1 MRPKTSAAVLA
12 SDAGLRWLRFLI
24 GENHK
29 RADTTVD
36 TEPPPV
42 QRTLAELL
50 AQATLTASEFAAARD
65 YLMAFTAGKTA
76 VIDARMRNTDRDIVR
91 NLLLEGLPV
100 ADALTRACRVT
111 RGG

>member
-29 RADTTVD
+29 RADATVD
-36 TEPPPV
+36 TEPPGLEDACRIIGAGDDDRVRIRRGP
-42 QRTLAELL
+42 RL
-50 AQATLTASEFAAARD
+50 S
-65 YLMAFTAGKTA
+65 MAFTAGKTT

>member
-1 MRPKTSAAVLA
+1 
-12 SDAGLRWLRFLI
+12 
-24 GENHK
+24 
-29 RADTTVD
+29 
-36 TEPPPV
+36 
-42 QRTLAELL
+42 
-50 AQATLTASEFAAARD
+50 
-65 YLMAFTAGKTA
+65 MAFTAGKTT